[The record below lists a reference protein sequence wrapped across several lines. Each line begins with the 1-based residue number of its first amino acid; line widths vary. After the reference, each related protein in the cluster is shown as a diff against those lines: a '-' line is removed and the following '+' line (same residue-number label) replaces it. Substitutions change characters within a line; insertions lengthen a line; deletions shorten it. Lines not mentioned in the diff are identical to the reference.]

1 MNEMTRS
8 GTAFSALETPTGSQS
23 DVERTSVAALVAA
36 SVEFSKQPL
45 QERHVVLAK
54 GGGYTFAVQPLQ
66 PGRSKD

>member
-8 GTAFSALETPTGSQS
+8 GTAFSAWGTPVSS
-23 DVERTSVAALVAA
+23 SANDERTSVAALVAA

-45 QERHVVLAK
+45 QERHVVLAN

-66 PGRSKD
+66 PRRSTD